1 VILKYAMK
9 YLKFNQKRKIS
20 YGRQYIS
27 NEDIQ
32 SVKKSLNSDMIT
44 QGAYV
49 DLFENKLRN
58 YFKSKYSLV
67 VSNGTAALH
76 LAMLSLNLS
85 SKDTVVT
92 SPLSFLA
99 SANCVEYVGAKVDFC
114 DIEKTSYTLDPNKL
128 EDKLKKKNIKAVIV
142 VDYAGHPADW
152 ESFYFLKKKY
162 KFVLVNDNCHAL
174 GSKLNNDKAYS
185 SKFAD
190 IVTQSFHPVK
200 QITTGEG
207 GAIITNN
214 KKIYSKC
221 LLLRNHG
228 IKRNKEKWWS
238 YSMSELGFNYRISD
252 INCALGS
259 SQISRLSKI
268 IKRKREI
275 AQLYNKKIK
284 NDFLQLPVEKQN
296 VYHSYHLY
304 PLLIDFK
311 KLKISKDSFIQ
322 EMSKKDI
329 NLQVH
334 YKPIHLQN
342 YYKNKY
348 GFKKNDFKIAEN
360 FYSKEVSLP
369 IYYGLKTKDQ
379 IKVIKTMDSI
389 LKKIRI

>member
-1 VILKYAMK
+1 MILKYAMK

-296 VYHSYHLY
+296 VHHSYHLY

-311 KLKISKDSFIQ
+311 KLKINKDSFIQ

-369 IYYGLKTKDQ
+369 IYYDLKTKDQ
-379 IKVIKTMDSI
+379 IKVIKTLNSI
-389 LKKIRI
+389 LKKN

>member
-1 VILKYAMK
+1 MK
-9 YLKFNQKRKIS
+9 YLKFNKKRKIS

-27 NEDIQ
+27 NEDIKF
-32 SVKKSLNSDMIT
+32 VKKSLNSDIIT

-49 DLFENKLRN
+49 DLFESKLRN

-99 SANCVEYVGAKVDFC
+99 SANCAEYVGAKVDFC

-162 KFVLVNDNCHAL
+162 KFFLVNDNCHAL
-174 GSKLNNDKAYS
+174 GSRLNNDKAYS

-214 KKIYSKC
+214 KEIYSKC
-221 LLLRNHG
+221 LMFRNHG

-259 SQISRLSKI
+259 SQIGRLSKI

-275 AQLYNKKIK
+275 AQLYNKKIR

-322 EMSKKDI
+322 EMSKKNI
-329 NLQVH
+329 TLQVH

-342 YYKNKY
+342 YYKKKY

-369 IYYGLKTKDQ
+369 IYYDLKTKDQ
-379 IKVIKTMDSI
+379 IKVIKTLNNI
-389 LKKIRI
+389 LKKN

>member
-1 VILKYAMK
+1 MK

-32 SVKKSLNSDMIT
+32 FVKKSLNSDMIT
-44 QGAYV
+44 QGVYV

-259 SQISRLSKI
+259 SQISRLSKK

-275 AQLYNKKIK
+275 AQLYNEKIK

-329 NLQVH
+329 TLQVH

>member
-296 VYHSYHLY
+296 VHHSYHLY

-311 KLKISKDSFIQ
+311 KLKINKDSFIQ

-369 IYYGLKTKDQ
+369 IYYDLKTKDQ
-379 IKVIKTMDSI
+379 IKVIKTLNSI
-389 LKKIRI
+389 LKKN

>member
-1 VILKYAMK
+1 MK

-296 VYHSYHLY
+296 VHHSYHLY

-369 IYYGLKTKDQ
+369 IYYDLKTKDQ
-379 IKVIKTMDSI
+379 IKVIKTLNSI
-389 LKKIRI
+389 LKKN

>member
-1 VILKYAMK
+1 MK

-228 IKRNKEKWWS
+228 IKRNKEKWRS

-329 NLQVH
+329 TLQVH

>member
-1 VILKYAMK
+1 MK

-49 DLFENKLRN
+49 DLFENKLKN

-99 SANCVEYVGAKVDFC
+99 SANCVEYVGAKLDFC

-221 LLLRNHG
+221 SLLRNHG

-268 IKRKREI
+268 IKKKREI
-275 AQLYNKKIK
+275 AQLYNEKIK

-304 PLLIDFK
+304 PILIDFK

-329 NLQVH
+329 ILQVH

-369 IYYGLKTKDQ
+369 IYYDLKTKDQ
-379 IKVIKTMDSI
+379 IKVIKTLDSI

>member
-1 VILKYAMK
+1 M
-9 YLKFNQKRKIS
+9 
-20 YGRQYIS
+20 
-27 NEDIQ
+27 
-32 SVKKSLNSDMIT
+32 
-44 QGAYV
+44 
-49 DLFENKLRN
+49 
-58 YFKSKYSLV
+58 
-67 VSNGTAALH
+67 
-76 LAMLSLNLS
+76 
-85 SKDTVVT
+85 
-92 SPLSFLA
+92 
-99 SANCVEYVGAKVDFC
+99 
-114 DIEKTSYTLDPNKL
+114 
-128 EDKLKKKNIKAVIV
+128 
-142 VDYAGHPADW
+142 DYAGHPADW

-259 SQISRLSKI
+259 SQISRLSKK

-275 AQLYNKKIK
+275 AQLYNEKIK

-329 NLQVH
+329 TLQVH

>member
-1 VILKYAMK
+1 MILKYAMK
-9 YLKFNQKRKIS
+9 YLKFNKKRKIS

-27 NEDIQ
+27 NEDIKF
-32 SVKKSLNSDMIT
+32 VKKSLNSDIIT

-49 DLFENKLRN
+49 DLFESKLRN

-99 SANCVEYVGAKVDFC
+99 SANCAEYVGAKVDFC

-162 KFVLVNDNCHAL
+162 KFFLVNDNCHAL
-174 GSKLNNDKAYS
+174 GSRLNNDKAYS

-214 KKIYSKC
+214 KEIYSRC
-221 LLLRNHG
+221 LMFRNHG

-259 SQISRLSKI
+259 SQIGRLSKI

-275 AQLYNKKIK
+275 AQLYNKKIR

-311 KLKISKDSFIQ
+311 KLKISKDTFIQ
-322 EMSKKDI
+322 EMSKKNI
-329 NLQVH
+329 TLQVH

-342 YYKNKY
+342 YYKKKY

-369 IYYGLKTKDQ
+369 IYYDLKTKDQ
-379 IKVIKTMDSI
+379 IKVIKTLNNI
-389 LKKIRI
+389 LKKN

>member
-1 VILKYAMK
+1 MK

-369 IYYGLKTKDQ
+369 IYYDLKTKDQ

>member
-1 VILKYAMK
+1 MK

-296 VYHSYHLY
+296 VHHSYHLY

-311 KLKISKDSFIQ
+311 KLKINKDSFIQ

-369 IYYGLKTKDQ
+369 IYYDLKTKDK
-379 IKVIKTMDSI
+379 IKVIKTLNSI
-389 LKKIRI
+389 LKKN

>member
-1 VILKYAMK
+1 MK

-58 YFKSKYSLV
+58 YFRSKYSLV

-85 SKDTVVT
+85 SKDTVIT

-296 VYHSYHLY
+296 VHHSYHLY

-311 KLKISKDSFIQ
+311 KLKISKDSFIK

-329 NLQVH
+329 TLQVH

-369 IYYGLKTKDQ
+369 IYYDLKTKDQ
-379 IKVIKTMDSI
+379 IKVINTLNSI
-389 LKKIRI
+389 LKKN

>member
-1 VILKYAMK
+1 MK

>member
-1 VILKYAMK
+1 MK

-296 VYHSYHLY
+296 VHHSYHLY

-311 KLKISKDSFIQ
+311 KLKINKDSFIQ

-369 IYYGLKTKDQ
+369 IYYDLKTKDQ
-379 IKVIKTMDSI
+379 IKVIKTLNSI
-389 LKKIRI
+389 LKKN

>member
-1 VILKYAMK
+1 MK

-296 VYHSYHLY
+296 VHHSYHLY

-311 KLKISKDSFIQ
+311 KLKINKDSFIQ

-369 IYYGLKTKDQ
+369 IYYDLKTKDQ
-379 IKVIKTMDSI
+379 IKVIKTLNSI
-389 LKKIRI
+389 LKKIRNDL

>member
-1 VILKYAMK
+1 MK

-58 YFKSKYSLV
+58 YFRSKYSLV

-85 SKDTVVT
+85 SKDTVIT

-296 VYHSYHLY
+296 VHHSYHLY

-311 KLKISKDSFIQ
+311 KLKISKDSFIK

-329 NLQVH
+329 TLQVH

-369 IYYGLKTKDQ
+369 IYYDLKTKDQ
-379 IKVIKTMDSI
+379 IKVINTLNSI
-389 LKKIRI
+389 LKKNRL

>member
-1 VILKYAMK
+1 MK

-329 NLQVH
+329 TLQVH

>member
-1 VILKYAMK
+1 MK

-329 NLQVH
+329 TLQVH

-369 IYYGLKTKDQ
+369 IYYDLKTKDQ